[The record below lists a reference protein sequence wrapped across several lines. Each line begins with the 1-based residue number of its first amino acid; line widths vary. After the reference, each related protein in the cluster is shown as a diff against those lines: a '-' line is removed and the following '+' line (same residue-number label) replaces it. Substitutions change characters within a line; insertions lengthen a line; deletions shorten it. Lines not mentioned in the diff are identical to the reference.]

1 MEELKKE
8 AEYFIPMR
16 KSIGQ
21 SGYKYTKLFRERY
34 INMTDKE
41 RFQIKKNFYNNKINK
56 LNEEKEY
63 ILKQFNK
70 IPELDNSI
78 KDLQIKLAD
87 LSDTLIEITK

>member
-1 MEELKKE
+1 MLPP
-8 AEYFIPMR
+8 F
-16 KSIGQ
+16 
-21 SGYKYTKLFRERY
+21 
-34 INMTDKE
+34 N
-41 RFQIKKNFYNNKINK
+41 YNNKINK